1 MFAGA
6 GGAEQDPRARAGV
19 IRIAAD
25 THHPYRA
32 DALAEASSPA
42 RTRHVGVASRDELL
56 LHPGDTPVRRPLR

>member
-1 MFAGA
+1 MP
-6 GGAEQDPRARAGV
+6 AEPSRTPGLGTGV

-56 LHPGDTPVRRPLR
+56 PGETRR